1 MFYHEFMSR
10 KKERF
15 VIWVQVKPYVKK
27 YLLQNYRVIDPD
39 WPELVNVS
47 RDNELRI
54 FVTSR
59 LEKPC
64 HRRDKQTEASNS
76 KRTALLAVEI
86 SEDNFYR
93 NGWSLSPSDEFAFDK
108 AVSIRC
114 ETMLMVLLSGFYM
127 FTGNLME
134 SIRRFY
140 TVTGFT
146 DDDWPTDSIR
156 KKWQRDSTVLKITLN
171 DDIIQKNTSF
181 LLGRLSKNGTI
192 SQAAKEE
199 YEKNLVQS

>member
-1 MFYHEFMSR
+1 MTK

-27 YLLQNYRVIDPD
+27 YLLQNYRVEDTD

-47 RDNELRI
+47 RDKELKV

-64 HRRDKQTEASNS
+64 HRRDKQNESANS

-86 SEDNFYR
+86 TEDRFYR
-93 NGWSLSPSDEFAFDK
+93 NGWSLSPSDECAFDK

-140 TVTGFT
+140 AITGFT
-146 DDDWPTDSIR
+146 DDDWPIDSIR
-156 KKWQRDSTVLKITLN
+156 KKWQRDATVLKITLN
-171 DDIIQKNTSF
+171 DEIIQKNTS
-181 LLGRLSKNGTI
+181 LLLDKLSKNGTI
-192 SQAAKEE
+192 SQSAKEE
-199 YEKNLVQS
+199 YEKNLSQRL

>member
-1 MFYHEFMSR
+1 MTR

-15 VIWVQVKPYVKK
+15 VVWVHVKPYVKK
-27 YLLQNYRVIDPD
+27 YLLQNFRVEDTD

-47 RDNELRI
+47 RDRELGI
-54 FVTSR
+54 FVNSR

-64 HRRDKQTEASNS
+64 HRRDKQSNSANS

-86 SEDNFYR
+86 TEDNFYR
-93 NGWSLSPSDEFAFDK
+93 NGWSLSPSDECAFDK

-114 ETMLMVLLSGFYM
+114 DTMLMVLLSGFYM

-140 TVTGFT
+140 DITGFT
-146 DDDWPTDSIR
+146 DNDWPIDSIR
-156 KKWQRDSTVLKITLN
+156 KKWQRDATVLKITLN
-171 DDIIQKNTSF
+171 DEIIQKNTS
-181 LLGRLSKNGTI
+181 LLLDKLSKNGTI
-192 SQAAKEE
+192 SQIAKNT
-199 YEKNLVQS
+199 YEKNDLQP